1 MNGYSALVSDIGK
14 LQSLKFPFFSVKSMT
29 MKKGE
34 TIQVVNEA
42 NEIGEKKVTV
52 YEING
57 ELRLPKNG
65 ETAKENEKTG
75 SPSAVENRA
84 R

>member
-1 MNGYSALVSDIGK
+1 
-14 LQSLKFPFFSVKSMT
+14 

-57 ELRLPKNG
+57 
-65 ETAKENEKTG
+65 
-75 SPSAVENRA
+75 
-84 R
+84 

>member
-1 MNGYSALVSDIGK
+1 
-14 LQSLKFPFFSVKSMT
+14 MT

-57 ELRLPKNG
+57 ELRLPKSG
-65 ETAKENEKTG
+65 ETAKDNENTG
-75 SPSAVENRA
+75 SPSAVGNRT